1 MKFLSTIALGLGLIG
16 TALAP
21 LAITPT
27 YAQEN
32 TQIMKLAR
40 TINLSGHGEIR
51 MVPDLAAVT
60 IGVTSNAKTA
70 GEALAQNTKDMQA
83 VFATLKAAGIADSD
97 IQTSNFS
104 VNPRFIYPNDGSN
117 KPPTLDG
124 YDVVNSVNVVV
135 RKISELGSVLD
146 KVVTA
151 GSNQINGISFS
162 VDNADKA
169 LDAARTQAVADA
181 RHKAELYATA
191 AGVKLGRIIS
201 IAEGGNYQPPPV
213 VYTRAKMATAEAAPI
228 AQGEQV
234 LGMDVT
240 IVWEIE

>member
-1 MKFLSTIALGLGLIG
+1 MKFLSTIALGLALFG

-21 LAITPT
+21 LAITPA

-32 TQIMKLAR
+32 TQMKLTR
-40 TINLSGHGEIR
+40 TISLNGHGEIR

-60 IGVTSNAKTA
+60 IGVTSSAKTA

-83 VFATLKAAGIADSD
+83 VFATLKAAGITDSD

-104 VNPRFIYPNDGSN
+104 VNPRFVYPNDGSN

-124 YDVVNSVNVVV
+124 YDVINSVNVIV

-151 GSNQINGISFS
+151 GSNQINGINFS

-169 LDAARTQAVADA
+169 LDSARTQAVADA
-181 RHKAELYATA
+181 RHKAELYAIA
-191 AGVKLGRIIS
+191 AGVKLSRIIS
-201 IAEGGNYQPPPV
+201 ISEGGNYQPPPV
-213 VYTRAKMATAEAAPI
+213 VYSRAKMEAADAAPI

-234 LGMDVT
+234 LGMDVS